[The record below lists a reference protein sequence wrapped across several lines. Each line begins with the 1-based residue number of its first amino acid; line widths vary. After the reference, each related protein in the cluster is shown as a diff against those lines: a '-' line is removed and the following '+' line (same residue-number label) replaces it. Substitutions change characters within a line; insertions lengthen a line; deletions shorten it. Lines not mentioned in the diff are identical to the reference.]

1 MCVVF
6 FSFNSV
12 VNSAMHK
19 GEAPIFLCGEEWG
32 GGEVHVPSPSYV
44 LMSTVEQKP
53 YYYFSNDN

>member
-19 GEAPIFLCGEEWG
+19 GEAPNFFVWG